1 MFTTPTQR
9 KNNLEEVNVS
19 ITIIKVPT
27 LIFVA
32 TLITSTTQIM
42 IFSVTHEFG
51 ISQCYS
57 CLLSISLFTNHGRIG
72 CLDTIEQTPLV
83 GKKRH

>member
-51 ISQCYS
+51 IS
-57 CLLSISLFTNHGRIG
+57 
-72 CLDTIEQTPLV
+72 
-83 GKKRH
+83 